1 MCSHPVEEPVPIFL
15 PSVTIL
21 AEIQLGKLD
30 FNSSSVVW
38 GGICPTNIVFGE
50 ASLLKTEMKLF

>member
-1 MCSHPVEEPVPIFL
+1 MEEPVPIFL

-38 GGICPTNIVFGE
+38 GGICPTKMVFGE
-50 ASLLKTEMKLF
+50 ASLVKTEIKLF